1 MNPYKILIVDD
12 EPHVIRVL
20 RLTLERAGYLV
31 QTAGD
36 GNEALGLMAG
46 FAPDVLLSDI
56 QMAGMDGRELCRT
69 ARQRYPERRFLILVM
84 TSMTAIEE
92 RGWAR
97 DLSSTEFLEKP
108 LSPRQLVARLATY
121 FAALA
126 ADPGSRHAA

>member
-1 MNPYKILIVDD
+1 MTAHKILIVDD

-31 QTAGD
+31 QTAAD
-36 GNEALGLMAG
+36 GHEALGVMAG

-56 QMAGMDGRELCRT
+56 QMAGMDGRELCRI
-69 ARQRYPERRFLILVM
+69 ARQRYPERQFLILVM

-97 DLSSTEFLEKP
+97 DLANTEFLEKP

-121 FAALA
+121 FAAAGA
-126 ADPGSRHAA
+126 ATEHNHAA